1 MKKTVLSALALA
13 LTTQAAGLSGTVKS
27 TAGASLA
34 DVSVRLTV
42 AGLSATSDANGAWTL
57 ATNTGITSRTR
68 ALNMPLRI
76 VQIENGHI
84 RLSFGGAAVNGSRTA
99 SARTVTSA
107 PVVSLA
113 ARTAATVDT
122 LVFSKT
128 GWSDLRIALD
138 SVAGTYDAFLSPTGI
153 VPSIF
158 VVGTNYT
165 DYSIQKVSGTTV
177 TDVGTEAA
185 SGGGVALDVAD
196 SVLYILNQ
204 KTSVVTAFK
213 GGIQDQEHLVFQ
225 TSVGTGTNPYQVTK
239 AGNKLFVVRW
249 ETNNLLVLNAT
260 TGDSV
265 GSIDLSAYANSEGKV
280 KASAVSFE
288 GGNLWILAQGTRS
301 DYSYDTARV
310 IVADTGATKASSAIS
325 LGLINPQQMAFLNG
339 KLYVVSHGTWDTVS
353 NGGIEVIDVKTHA
366 LEKNLTGKLGTD
378 KPYGLVAASGKL
390 WAVVHRDAYGAKSE
404 AVTVDPVTGAYG
416 TPVTGLSKVWS
427 LATDG
432 TNLWIA
438 DRAKGDL
445 HAVVKVDPVTGAVL
459 SSAKTALP
467 PGAMA
472 VMP

>member
-27 TAGASLA
+27 TAGAALS

-42 AGLSATSDANGAWTL
+42 AGLSTVTGLDGSWALGAS
-57 ATNTGITSRTR
+57 TGISGRTR
-68 ALNMPLRI
+68 TLTQSIRT

-84 RLSFGGAAVNGSRTA
+84 RLSFGGAAINGSRSAAVRTAA
-99 SARTVTSA
+99 SAPAR
-107 PVVSLA
+107 SLA
-113 ARTAATVDT
+113 ARAGTAVDT
-122 LVFSKT
+122 LVFSKA
-128 GWSDLRIALD
+128 GWTDLRIALD
-138 SVAGTYDAFLSPTGI
+138 SVAGTYDAVVSPSGI
-153 VPSIF
+153 VPSVF

-177 TDVGTEAA
+177 TDVGTENAA
-185 SGGGVALDVAD
+185 GGGVALDVAD

-225 TSVGTGTNPYQVTK
+225 TSVGTGTNPYQVAK
-239 AGNKLFVVRW
+239 AGNKLYVVRW

-288 GGNLWILAQGTRS
+288 GGHLWILAQGTRA

-310 IVADTGATKASSAIS
+310 IVADTGATRASGAIT
-325 LGLINPQQMAFLNG
+325 LGLLNPQQMAFLNG

-353 NGGIEVIDVKTHA
+353 NGGIEVIDAKTHA
-366 LEKNLTGKLGTD
+366 LEKNLTGKLGTN

-390 WAVVHRDAYGAKSE
+390 WAVVHRDVYGSKSE
-404 AVTVDPVTGAYG
+404 AVTVDLSTGAYG
-416 TPVTGLSKVWS
+416 TPVTGISAVWS

-432 TNLWIA
+432 TNLWAA
-438 DRAKGDL
+438 DRAANDK
-445 HAVVKVDPVTGAVL
+445 HAVVKIDPATGAVH
-459 SSAKTALP
+459 SSVKTALKP
-467 PGAMA
+467 AAMA